1 MEKFMKIVK
10 ICGFFCLGKLKKKKK
25 MTSQEKDWKK
35 PLISFLMLLFKSNNP
50 TVFILQMSFE
60 KYVASFASLNFCSFF
75 KILS

>member
-1 MEKFMKIVK
+1 
-10 ICGFFCLGKLKKKKK
+10 

-75 KILS
+75 KICS